1 MSYKNKNSSDK
12 RVADRDK
19 MSSLFEPLLSANIA
33 SSLKEKNFKEY
44 LKTGNDENFH
54 TQLNQLSDENF
65 LELETIVN
73 GWFDFQHHFETFSSE
88 RFGRFNRYG

>member
-1 MSYKNKNSSDK
+1 
-12 RVADRDK
+12 
-19 MSSLFEPLLSANIA
+19 MSSLFEPLLSRNTA
-33 SSLKEKNFKEY
+33 SLKEKNFKEY
-44 LKTGNDENFH
+44 LKTGNDVNFH

-73 GWFDFQHHFETFSSE
+73 SRFDFQHYFETFSSE